1 MHDKLT
7 ELETKALTLD
17 NLILWIKIQLNGVP
31 THPERC
37 ILRSV
42 LDQVNG

>member
-17 NLILWIKIQLNGVP
+17 NLILWTQI
-31 THPERC
+31 HP
-37 ILRSV
+37 V